1 MGEKGDSIGKQT
13 VSSPRTYAGAEE
25 EVLRLDVA
33 VDDVLGVA
41 VLEGARHLQDELCV
55 GGVGFCWWCE
65 WMGWWGADGS
75 VPHTHTH
82 IYVPPHLHVSY

>member
-41 VLEGARHLQDELCV
+41 VLERARHLQDELY
-55 GGVGFCWWCE
+55 FE
-65 WMGWWGADGS
+65 F
-75 VPHTHTH
+75 
-82 IYVPPHLHVSY
+82 